1 MSGVSRRRFLQ
12 TAGGA
17 FFASGMSGKSW
28 TKLIPYVIPPEETV
42 PGVWSYFASTCRECP
57 AGCGMHLWH
66 RDGRVTKAEG
76 NPGHPVNRGGLCA
89 RGQSALQGLYDPDRL
104 KEITHR
110 PKGGT
115 PENPMWAMTLE
126 PIGNHIKTTT
136 GKVALMSGLQTG
148 TLAEIMQAF
157 VKAFGSDRII
167 FHEPFNYEAL
177 RAAHESVFGMAVVPD
192 YRIEDCSMVVS
203 LAADFLESWVS
214 PVGYAHQFASL
225 RTPKDGAFG
234 RMIYVGPRLSMT
246 AANADEYIQS
256 PVGAESW
263 VALAMAAVIV
273 RKGWARA
280 ATEAVEPLLAGVDPA
295 VVPAALCGRVTT
307 AQIEVWADA
316 FVHAPASVAL
326 AGPVGGTGPA
336 AWQTAVAAA
345 LLNWVAGRVG
355 QTVDFSRPH
364 AISQT
369 ATRGQVQAF
378 LESLTPEDTLIIC
391 DANPVYSIPGAAEH
405 IKRAGT
411 VVYMGALPDETSE
424 LATWVLPT
432 HSPIESWGDYAPM
445 AGVHALLQPTMAPM
459 YDTQSMGDI
468 LLGFSKVAEK
478 PLLQDGYDTPA
489 TDTEEWLRRN
499 WRALAKRIMPDKSPD
514 EFWRNALCAGGVWE
528 NLPTV
533 LVSLRP
539 EAAVLKLSY
548 SSSSSAPADISTARL
563 WAWPSVALFDGRT
576 ANRGWLQ
583 EAPDPTTF
591 NVWGSWID
599 IHPERA
605 AKLGLTD
612 GQVLELKN
620 ERGAVEAPV
629 RLTADVSP
637 DTVAIAFGQ
646 GHTALGRN
654 AAHRGVNVFGLL
666 WEASGE
672 GPFPTVVLRNTGR
685 ENPPA
690 CASATQ
696 DQQGR
701 PILQWVPIDELAKM
715 RPGDGENVRLPL
727 PEGFDPKTDAY
738 PPRQYKEHRWAMAV
752 DLARCNG
759 CGACA
764 VACYAENN
772 ISVRGEKRLREGR
785 EGAWLQVVPYRD
797 PQNAKRMGFIP
808 LMCQHC
814 DAAPCEPVC
823 PVYAS
828 VHNEEGLNAQVYNRC
843 IGTRYCSNNCPYKAR
858 RFNWFDVKFE
868 EPLNLQLNPEVSVRS
883 RGVME
888 KCTFCIQRIRQ
899 GEHRARIEDRP
910 VRDGEIQTACA
921 QSCPTRAII
930 FGDLLDPKS
939 TVSELTRRD
948 PRRYHVLEDLNTKPG
963 VTYLRRIK
971 RPEA

>member
-17 FFASGMSGKSW
+17 FFASGMSAKSW
-28 TKLIPYVIPPEETV
+28 NKLIPYVVPPEETT

-57 AGCGMHLWH
+57 AGCGTHLWH

-104 KEITHR
+104 KEIIHR
-110 PKGGT
+110 PKEG
-115 PENPMWAMTLE
+115 PVENPMWAMTLE

-136 GKVALMSGLQTG
+136 GRVALMSSLQTG
-148 TLAEIMQAF
+148 ALAEIMQAF
-157 VKAFGSDRII
+157 VKAFGSDRIV
-167 FHEPFNYEAL
+167 FYEPFNHEAL
-177 RAAHESVFGMAVVPD
+177 RAAHESVFGLPAIPD

-203 LAADFLESWVS
+203 FAADFLESWLS
-214 PVGYAHQFASL
+214 PVDYARQFASL
-225 RTPKDGAFG
+225 RTLKDGALG
-234 RMIYVGPRLSMT
+234 RMVYVGPRLSMT
-246 AANADEYIQS
+246 AANADEYVQA
-256 PVGAESW
+256 PVGGEYWA
-263 VALAMAAVIV
+263 AMAMVATIV
-273 RKGWARA
+273 RKGWAKVP
-280 ATEAVEPLLAGVDPA
+280 TEPIVPLLAAFDAASVPPA
-295 VVPAALCGRVTT
+295 LAGCFTT
-307 AQIEVWADA
+307 AQVEAWADA
-316 FVHAPASVAL
+316 FVHAPASAAL
-326 AGPVGGTGPA
+326 AGPTGGTGRMA
-336 AWQTAVAAA
+336 HQTAVAAA

-355 QTVDFSRPH
+355 QTVDFSRSH
-364 AISQT
+364 AVSKT
-369 ATRGQVQAF
+369 ATRPQVQAF
-378 LESLTPEDTLIIC
+378 LEGITPEDTLIIC
-391 DANPVYSIPGAAEH
+391 DANPVYGIPGAAAH
-405 IKRAGT
+405 IRRAGT
-411 VVYMGALPDETSE
+411 VIYMGTMPDETSE
-424 LATWVLPT
+424 LATWVLPI
-432 HSPIESWGDYAPM
+432 HSPLETWGDYSPM

-468 LLGFSKVAEK
+468 LLGFTKVAEK
-478 PLLQDGYDTPA
+478 PLLQEGHDTPA
-489 TDTEEWLRRN
+489 SDTEEWLRRN
-499 WRALAKRIMPDKSPD
+499 WRALAKRIMPDQDPD
-514 EFWRNALCAGGVWE
+514 GFSRSALRAGGVWE
-528 NLPTV
+528 NLPPV
-533 LVSLRP
+533 PVALRP
-539 EAAVLKLSY
+539 EAASLALMPF
-548 SSSSSAPADISTARL
+548 APEPCAANTARL

-599 IHPERA
+599 IHPDRA
-605 AKLGLTD
+605 AALGLAD
-612 GQVLELKN
+612 GQVLELKTD
-620 ERGAVEAPV
+620 RGVIEAPV
-629 RLTADVSP
+629 RLTTEIAP
-637 DTVAIAFGQ
+637 DTVSIAFGQ

-654 AAHRGVNVFGLL
+654 AAHRGANVFSLL
-666 WEASGE
+666 WEAAGD
-672 GPFPTVVLRNTGR
+672 GPFPTVALRNTGR
-685 ENPPA
+685 EEPLI

-696 DQQGR
+696 DQHGR
-701 PILQWVPIDELAKM
+701 PLLQWALLGDLAKM
-715 RPGDGENVRLPL
+715 KPGDGENVRLPL

-738 PPRQYKEHRWAMAV
+738 PPREYKEHRWAMVV

-772 ISVRGEKRLREGR
+772 ISVRGEQRLREGR

-797 PQNAKRMGFIP
+797 PQNAKRVGFIP

-814 DAAPCEPVC
+814 DVAPCEPVC

-858 RFNWFDVKFE
+858 RFNWFDVNFS

-899 GEHRARIEDRP
+899 GEHRARIEGRP
-910 VRDGEIQTACA
+910 VRDGEIQPACA
-921 QSCPTRAII
+921 QSCPTRAFV

-939 TVSELTRRD
+939 AVSELTRRD
-948 PRRYHVLEDLNTKPG
+948 PRRYHVLEELNTKPG

-971 RPEA
+971 QTEA

>member
-1 MSGVSRRRFLQ
+1 MS
-12 TAGGA
+12 A
-17 FFASGMSGKSW
+17 KSW

-110 PKGGT
+110 VKDGP

-126 PIGNHIKTTT
+126 PIGNHIKPTT

-148 TLAEIMQAF
+148 ALAEIMQSF

-167 FHEPFNYEAL
+167 FCEPFNYEAL
-177 RAAHESVFGMAVVPD
+177 RAAHESVFGMAVIPD

-203 LAADFLESWVS
+203 LAADFLETWVS
-214 PVGYAHQFASL
+214 PVGYASQFASL
-225 RTPKDGAFG
+225 RTLKEGALG
-234 RMIYVGPRLSMT
+234 RMVYAGPRLSMT
-246 AANADEYIQS
+246 AANADEYVQT
-256 PVGAESW
+256 PVGGEYW
-263 VALAMAAVIV
+263 VAMAMLSAII
-273 RKGWARA
+273 RKGWAKVPTEPIAPLIA
-280 ATEAVEPLLAGVDPA
+280 AFDASTVPPALAG
-295 VVPAALCGRVTT
+295 CVTA
-307 AQIEVWADA
+307 AQIEAWADE

-326 AGPVGGTGPA
+326 AGPTGGAGKMA
-336 AWQTAVAAA
+336 CQTAIAAA

-364 AISQT
+364 ALSGT
-369 ATRGQVQAF
+369 ATRVQVQAF
-378 LESLTPEDTLIIC
+378 LEKITPEDTLIIC

-405 IKRAGT
+405 IRRAGT
-411 VVYMGALPDETSE
+411 VVYMGTMPDETSE
-424 LATWVLPT
+424 LATWVLPV
-432 HSPIESWGDYAPM
+432 HSPLETWGDYAPM
-445 AGVHALLQPTMAPM
+445 AGAHALMQPTMASL
-459 YDTQSMGDI
+459 YDTQSIGDV

-478 PLLQDGYDTPA
+478 PLLQEGYDTPA
-489 TDTEEWLRRN
+489 TDTEQWLRRN
-499 WRALAKRIMPDKSPD
+499 WRALAKRIMPDQDP
-514 EFWRNALCAGGVWE
+514 ETFWHEALRAGGVWE
-528 NLPTV
+528 HLPP
-533 LVSLRP
+533 VSVTLRP
-539 EAAVLKLSY
+539 EVASLALAPFAPGPAEAA
-548 SSSSSAPADISTARL
+548 TARL

-591 NVWGSWID
+591 NVWGSWAD
-599 IHPERA
+599 MHPDRA
-605 AKLGLTD
+605 AQLGLKD
-612 GQVLELKN
+612 GQVLELKTDH
-620 ERGAVEAPV
+620 GVIEAPV
-629 RLTADVSP
+629 RITTDVSP
-637 DTVAIAFGQ
+637 DVVTLAFGQ

-654 AAHRGVNVFGLL
+654 AAHRGANVFMLVGQNP
-666 WEASGE
+666 GD
-672 GPFPTVVLRNTGR
+672 GPFPVVALRGMDRTA
-685 ENPPA
+685 PAA
-690 CASATQ
+690 CADATQ
-696 DQQGR
+696 DQHGR
-701 PILQWVPIDELAKM
+701 SLLQWALLADVAGMK
-715 RPGDGENVRLPL
+715 PGEGEDVRLPL
-727 PEGFDPKTDAY
+727 PEGFDAKTDVY
-738 PPRQYKEHRWAMAV
+738 PPRVYKEHRWAMAV
-752 DLARCNG
+752 DLARCIG

-772 ISVRGEKRLREGR
+772 ITVRGEKDVRAGR
-785 EGAWLQVVPYRD
+785 EGAWLQVPPYRD
-797 PQNAKRMGFIP
+797 PQDARRIGFIP

-858 RFNWFDVKFE
+858 RFNWFDREFV
-868 EPLNLQLNPEVSVRS
+868 EPLNLQLNPEVTVRR

-899 GEHRARIEDRP
+899 GEHRARIEGRP
-910 VRDGEIQTACA
+910 VRDGEIQPACA
-921 QSCPTRAII
+921 QSCPTRAFT
-930 FGDLLDPKS
+930 FGDLLDPNS
-939 TVSELTRRD
+939 AVSELTRRD

-971 RPEA
+971 RSEA